1 MKYRLWDFTEQLPP
15 EKKRKNNSFYSSYN
29 QDFLD

>member
-15 EKKRKNNSFYSSYN
+15 EKKEKIIHSTLLIIKIF
-29 QDFLD
+29 